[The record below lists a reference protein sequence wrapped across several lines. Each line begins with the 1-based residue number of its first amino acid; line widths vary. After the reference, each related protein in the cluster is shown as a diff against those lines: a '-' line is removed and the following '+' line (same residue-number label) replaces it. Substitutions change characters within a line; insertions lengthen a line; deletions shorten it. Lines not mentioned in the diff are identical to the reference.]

1 MASSLTLN
9 MLGASTSSGILDF
22 FITGGIFM
30 IPLVLCS
37 VVGVAI
43 VLLRAFALRERKV
56 LPPAIQ
62 HEIEQLAPNT
72 APEKLARLVHGNPSP
87 LARIVRV
94 AIVNLKRTKADN
106 IEAVQIRARQE
117 MLHLESGLV
126 VLELI
131 VGLGPLLGLLG
142 AVSGL
147 VSVFG
152 SLGTSGAGSD
162 PAGVAKG
169 IAEALHTTIMGLAVA
184 IPSLVAHSY
193 FTKKVEVFAVQME
206 ALVSELLAKC
216 YGHDSSKPSPVAIDA
231 PVPMSHRPVDFAHS
245 RKHAAPTSRA
255 NTRKGQPISSRSA
268 SDHLQKGASYP
279 SPSQSHPSSHR

>member
-1 MASSLTLN
+1 V
-9 MLGASTSSGILDF
+9 LDF
-22 FITGGIFM
+22 FITGGVFM

-37 VVGVAI
+37 IVSVAI
-43 VLLRAFALRERKV
+43 ILLRAFALRERKV
-56 LPPAIQ
+56 LPPMIE
-62 HEIEQLAPNT
+62 HEIEQLPPNT
-72 APEKLARLVHGNPSP
+72 PPEKLARLVYGNPSP
-87 LARIVRV
+87 LARIVLV
-94 AIVNLKRTKADN
+94 AIGNLRRTKADN

-147 VSVFG
+147 VGVFG
-152 SLGTSGAGSD
+152 SLGTAGAGSD

-206 ALVSELLAKC
+206 ALVSELLSKC
-216 YGHDSSKPSPVAIDA
+216 YGHDVTKPSPVAIDHPA
-231 PVPMSHRPVDFAHS
+231 QASPPPVDFAL
-245 RKHAAPTSRA
+245 SRA
-255 NTRKGQPISSRSA
+255 QASPASRSNTRKGQPISSRAA
-268 SDHLQKGASYP
+268 SENPQKGFSYP
-279 SPSQSHPSSHR
+279 HPSQSHPSSPR